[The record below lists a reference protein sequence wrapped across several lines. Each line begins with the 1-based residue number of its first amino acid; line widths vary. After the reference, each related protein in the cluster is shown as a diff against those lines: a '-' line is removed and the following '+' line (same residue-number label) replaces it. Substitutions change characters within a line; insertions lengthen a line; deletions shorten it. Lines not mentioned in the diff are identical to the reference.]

1 MLRMD
6 SASDLERVS
15 RIRRAL
21 EPLGVLYEKVVLE
34 ANVEPY
40 EVRLRIQVCDDPLAL
55 YPAAGQ
61 APHIIDGESLEAAH
75 DVWKEYR
82 RAELGL
88 LGRGR
93 KQ

>member
-1 MLRMD
+1 MD
-6 SASDLERVS
+6 GVSDFERVS

-21 EPLGVLYEKVVLE
+21 EPLGVLYEKVVVE
-34 ANVEPY
+34 TNVEPY

-61 APHIIDGESLEAAH
+61 PPHIIDGESLEAAH
-75 DVWKEYR
+75 EVWQEYR
-82 RAELGL
+82 RTEQSL
-88 LGRGR
+88 LLRSR